1 LSGFCSFSSQFVN
14 KSQIK
19 LIIIFK
25 GFSVKNVFFQFIIFE
40 LAFAHSHCQS
50 SSIGFKSICMLAL
63 ESSSNFENAFVILF
77 IGSDSS
83 F

>member
-1 LSGFCSFSSQFVN
+1 VN

-19 LIIIFK
+19 LIIILK
-25 GFSVKNVFFQFIIFE
+25 GFRVKNVFFQFIILE

-50 SSIGFKSICMLAL
+50 SSIGFKRICILAL
-63 ESSSNFENAFVILF
+63 ESSSNLEKALVMLL